1 MDEIYDNV
9 WEIISALDMRGVKIK
24 DLEQYGITRSLF
36 YKTLKHFNVNSKH
49 LTGGSG
55 TKFKYKMKYPLPPE
69 EMKKRNGRLINDG
82 RNPDE
87 KRESIANITKTPF
100 GRGSHTIVEQITVD
114 DSQKLSGKPAEKQLK
129 ELRKF
134 YK

>member
-9 WEIISALDMRGVKIK
+9 WEIICGLDMRGVKIK
-24 DLEQYGITRSLF
+24 DLEEYGITRSLF

-69 EMKKRNGRLINDG
+69 EMRNRNGRLINDG
-82 RNPDE
+82 RN
-87 KRESIANITKTPF
+87 RVIAETKTPF
-100 GRGSHTIVEQITVD
+100 SRGSQIIVEQITVD
-114 DSQKLSGKPAEKQLK
+114 DSKKLSGKPAAKQLK